1 MYSLYQLKN
10 GLTFSSRG
18 KSKQVEKSKY
28 NDDKINNASN
38 TDKSNEFICKNSIFN
53 TNVNS
58 LDTNTLKRKRPEE
71 NETDDL
77 SNLNPSI
84 YEEEQR
90 ENQSVTSN
98 TKITSKG
105 LSSLKT
111 YNESPVKT

>member
-1 MYSLYQLKN
+1 M
-10 GLTFSSRG
+10 
-18 KSKQVEKSKY
+18 
-28 NDDKINNASN
+28 
-38 TDKSNEFICKNSIFN
+38 DKSSEFICKNSIFS

-58 LDTNTLKRKRPEE
+58 LDTNLKRKRAEE

-90 ENQSVTSN
+90 ENPTVN
-98 TKITSKG
+98 CKTKITSKG

-111 YNESPVKT
+111 YNESPVKTYHNESQDPNQFRILDRESD